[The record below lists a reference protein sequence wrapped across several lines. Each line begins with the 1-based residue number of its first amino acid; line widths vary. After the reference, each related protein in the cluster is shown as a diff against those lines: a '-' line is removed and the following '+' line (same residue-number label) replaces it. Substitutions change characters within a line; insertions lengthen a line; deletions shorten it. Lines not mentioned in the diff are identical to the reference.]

1 MRDGDLYVA
10 EIHRILKFEDI
21 DNNLD
26 NPTFTVVRDDFPTNA
41 SHGWKYI
48 KFGPD
53 GKLYVPVGAPCNIC
67 DEGDPFAAI
76 HRMNP
81 DGTNLE
87 VFARGIRNTVGFDWN
102 PVNN

>member
-1 MRDGDLYVA
+1 M
-10 EIHRILKFEDI
+10 KFEDI